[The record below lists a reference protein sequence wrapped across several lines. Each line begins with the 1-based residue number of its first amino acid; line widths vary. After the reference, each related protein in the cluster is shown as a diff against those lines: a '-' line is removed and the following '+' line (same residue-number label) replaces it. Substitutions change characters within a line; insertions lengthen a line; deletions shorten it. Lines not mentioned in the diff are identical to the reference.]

1 MSKSIKA
8 RLVAVATAAALL
20 TGCTTVGPNF
30 SAPAAP
36 AAASYAMKGD
46 AAPAGVTMRPD
57 QRAGGAW
64 WAQLGSPVLDQTI
77 RQALSDSPDVAEA
90 AAKLERAQADLSGT
104 RGGQGLQSS
113 FNASAERERINLA
126 AFGFSGFPGLPSI
139 PSPTINLY
147 SIGGAV
153 SYDLDLFGG
162 AKRAREDGLAKVD
175 ANARRADAAYL
186 TLSGNIAT
194 QAVRIAT
201 YRAQL
206 AAVSAIV
213 ASDQRQ
219 LDMIR
224 QAQKAG
230 STAPSQST
238 IGEAQLAQDQ
248 ALAPPIQRDLAAAR
262 HAMAVLVGKVPADWT
277 APDFELKDFTR
288 PTAPVAVAST
298 LVHARPDIQAAEA
311 DLHAATAHI
320 GVATA
325 ELYPDIKLSAGM
337 TQSALDPSDLFKTG
351 FSGWNFGPSV
361 RLPLFDRAAK
371 ARKAEAEADAK
382 LSLARYQATVLRAFA
397 QVADALGNLA
407 HDQVSVTT
415 PDKAVTT
422 NQQAIK
428 NAQTAYD
435 LGGAALL
442 GVVDAERQLSMAR
455 RQQIQ
460 AQGLVLADFVQL
472 YTATG
477 ANWRT

>member
-1 MSKSIKA
+1 MSKSIKT

-30 SAPAAP
+30 TAPAAS
-36 AAASYAMKGD
+36 AASGYAMKGD
-46 AAPAGVTMRPD
+46 VAPAGVAMSPD
-57 QRAGGAW
+57 QRLGGAW
-64 WAQLGSPVLDQTI
+64 WTQLGSPVLDQTI
-77 RQALSDSPDVAEA
+77 RQALSDSPDVAQA
-90 AAKLERAQADLSGT
+90 AATLERAQADLAFT
-104 RGGQGLQSS
+104 RGNQGLQTS
-113 FNASAERERINLA
+113 ASAGAERERINLA

-139 PSPTINLY
+139 KSPTINLY

-162 AKRAREDGLAKVD
+162 ARRAREEGQAKVD

-206 AAVSAIV
+206 ATINDII

-219 LDMIR
+219 IDMIR
-224 QAQKAG
+224 KAERAG
-230 STAPSQST
+230 GAAPSQAT
-238 IGEAQLAQDQ
+238 VGEAQLAQDQ
-248 ALAPPIQRDLAAAR
+248 SLAPPIARDLAAAR
-262 HAMAVLVGKVPADWT
+262 HALAMLVGKTPADWA
-277 APDFELKDFTR
+277 APDFDLKDFAQ
-288 PTAPVAVAST
+288 PTAPVTVASN

-325 ELYPDIKLSAGM
+325 DLYPDIKLSASL
-337 TQSALDPSDLFKTG
+337 TQSALDPSDLFKTD
-351 FSGWNFGPSV
+351 FSGWNFGPTIK
-361 RLPLFDRAAK
+361 LPLFDRAAK
-371 ARKAEAEADAK
+371 ARKAQAEADAK

-397 QVADALGNLA
+397 QVADALSNLA
-407 HDQVSVTT
+407 HDQASVATL
-415 PDKAVTT
+415 DRAVAT
-422 NQQAIK
+422 NQQAVK
-428 NAQTAYD
+428 DAQTAYD
-435 LGGAALL
+435 LGGGPLL
-442 GVVDAERQLSMAR
+442 AVVDAERQLTLVR

-460 AQGLVLADFVQL
+460 ARGLVLGDFVQL
-472 YTATG
+472 YTSTG